1 MLIIPKNSKIF
12 ILSDTHFQDWS
23 NQDEIASF
31 ISFLE
36 TVREQGKVLFLLG
49 DIFDFYFEYKSF
61 LPKSFFN
68 IFYELKKTSEKGIDI
83 HYWMGNHD
91 FWVGKF
97 FGEVGIIKHFHPE
110 TVKIGTKKILI
121 QHGDEMD
128 MNFMIKTCLTNG
140 ISKTLF
146 SLLHPELGLKIA
158 KIVSKRS
165 NAKTKGMKFNRENF
179 KVFAENKFAEGI
191 DDIVMGHFHK
201 PFSYK
206 KGKKTLS
213 VIGDWKN
220 NQSYGLIVNG
230 KISVMRF
237 TQSPR

>member
-1 MLIIPKNSKIF
+1 MLTIPKNSKIF

-23 NQDEIASF
+23 NQDEIKSF

-36 TVREQGKVLFLLG
+36 TVRKKGNVLFLLG

-68 IFYELKKTSEKGIDI
+68 IFCELKKTAEKGIDI

-91 FWVGKF
+91 FWVGNF
-97 FGEVGIIKHFHPE
+97 LGEVGIIKHFHPE
-110 TVKIGTKKILI
+110 TIKIGAKKILV

-128 MNFMIKTCLTNG
+128 MNFMIKTFLTNG
-140 ISKTLF
+140 ISRTLF

-165 NAKTKGMKFNRENF
+165 NAKTKEMKLNRENLRI
-179 KVFAENKFAEGI
+179 FAENKFAGGI
-191 DDIVMGHFHK
+191 DDIVIGHFHH
-201 PFSYK
+201 PFYYK
-206 KGKKTLS
+206 KGKQTLS

-220 NQSYGLIVNG
+220 NQSYGLIANG